1 MGCFLIPESEMIKI
15 IKPGYKKEIE
25 CQKCGALLSY
35 DEKEDVKNE
44 SVLMTI
50 KTRFDSSCGEQSFI
64 ICPQC
69 HNKVVLTA
77 TR

>member
-1 MGCFLIPESEMIKI
+1 MIKI
-15 IKPGYKKEIE
+15 IKPGCKKEIE

-44 SVLMTI
+44 SVIMTR
-50 KTRFDSSCGEQSFI
+50 KTCFDPSCGERSFI